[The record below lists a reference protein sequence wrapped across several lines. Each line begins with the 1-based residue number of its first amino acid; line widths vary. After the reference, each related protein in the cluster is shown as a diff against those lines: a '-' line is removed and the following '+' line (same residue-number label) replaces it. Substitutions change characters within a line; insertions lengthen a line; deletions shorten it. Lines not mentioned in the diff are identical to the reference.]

1 MLSKHH
7 EVVLSAKSGMR
18 VEEAANHEDPD
29 ANVIIMHADTNNLQE
44 STSEVVTE
52 KVLKTL
58 KNMKKNPNV
67 QFQFPLFSEEKL
79 MLPQMVKLFQGR
91 INLVY
96 KIDRQNISKVSFLL
110 YVYVSI
116 EIFSTNFYMY
126 TYMYKYKYVCLYIY
140 MYMEK
145 CQ

>member
-1 MLSKHH
+1 MVGDSQILRLGYDKMLSKHH

-79 MLPQMVKLFQGR
+79 MLPQMVKLSKPIRFYKK
-91 INLVY
+91 NLRY
-96 KIDRQNISKVSFLL
+96 RLH
-110 YVYVSI
+110 
-116 EIFSTNFYMY
+116 
-126 TYMYKYKYVCLYIY
+126 
-140 MYMEK
+140 
-145 CQ
+145 